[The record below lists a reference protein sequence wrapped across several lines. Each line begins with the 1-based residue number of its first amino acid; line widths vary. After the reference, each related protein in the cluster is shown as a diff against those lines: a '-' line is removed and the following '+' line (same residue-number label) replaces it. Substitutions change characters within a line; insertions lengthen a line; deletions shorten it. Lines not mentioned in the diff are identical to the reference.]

1 MLNMANIYECDTKYD
16 AERIGQRIR
25 IERKR
30 LDMTQDDIGAELHV
44 VRQTFSDWERGKTLP
59 QLSDMLSMCNVFEC
73 ELGYL
78 LCEHEEKTR
87 EATDVC
93 RATGLS
99 EDAFIQLQM
108 IRDNAPNLMKVL
120 NLILEDKRFTEL
132 LATMDRCL
140 DYGTDDTSVSQALD
154 ATATYLK
161 DEARKR
167 KLNILTNQEMKIMYC
182 DETLQKMRQL
192 IERII
197 DKSRIS
203 FKED

>member
-1 MLNMANIYECDTKYD
+1 MLIMTNKNERDTKYD
-16 AERIGQRIR
+16 TGRIGQRIG

-44 VRQTFSDWERGKTLP
+44 VRQTFSDWERGKKLP
-59 QLSDMLSMCNVFEC
+59 QLSDMLSMCNMFEC

-197 DKSRIS
+197 EKSRIS

>member
-1 MLNMANIYECDTKYD
+1 MLIMTNKNERDTKYD
-16 AERIGQRIR
+16 TGRIGQRIR

-30 LDMTQDDIGAELHV
+30 LDMTQDDMGAELHV
-44 VRQTFSDWERGKTLP
+44 VRQTFSDWERGKKLP
-59 QLSDMLSMCNVFEC
+59 QLSDMLSMCNMFEC

-182 DETLQKMRQL
+182 DETLQKMQQL

-197 DKSRIS
+197 EKSRIS

>member
-1 MLNMANIYECDTKYD
+1 MLIMTNKNERDTKYD
-16 AERIGQRIR
+16 TGRIGQRIR

-44 VRQTFSDWERGKTLP
+44 VRQTFSDWERGKNLP
-59 QLSDMLSMCNVFEC
+59 QLSDMLSMCNMFEC

-120 NLILEDKRFTEL
+120 NLILEDKHFTEL

-197 DKSRIS
+197 EKSRIS